1 MYYYYLISGETNIN
15 GTVHY
20 PSQPSRI
27 QLGIWDASNPEGT
40 SEWAKGPIDWQK
52 APSSISAAVKSL
64 SVECN

>member
-1 MYYYYLISGETNIN
+1 MN

-52 APSSISAAVKSL
+52 APSSISATVKSL